1 MGGLR
6 VEIGELCDGGVGV
19 CVCGIVF
26 CSAGRWEACLR
37 APFLAISSN
46 LDKPWR
52 PDHIHDV
59 SYASATLR
67 GFPGDPRVLPSGT
80 GGVPPVLS
88 GLYPGVTGDSKKR
101 YRRVVR
107 DA

>member
-1 MGGLR
+1 MTHAQNTSGAP
-6 VEIGELCDGGVGV
+6 
-19 CVCGIVF
+19 F
-26 CSAGRWEACLR
+26 FFAMRWMR
-37 APFLAISSN
+37 KKAPFLAISSN

-52 PDHIHDV
+52 PDHLHDV

-67 GFPGDPRVLPSGT
+67 GFPGDPRVLPPGT

-101 YRRVVR
+101 YRRVAR